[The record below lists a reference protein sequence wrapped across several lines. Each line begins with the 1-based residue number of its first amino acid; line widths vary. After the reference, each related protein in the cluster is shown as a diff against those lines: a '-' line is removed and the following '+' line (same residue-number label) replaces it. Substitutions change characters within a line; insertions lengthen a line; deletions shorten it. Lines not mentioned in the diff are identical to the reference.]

1 MGTYEEDMLRRE
13 IAEQMQEKM
22 VSAIIV
28 RWSVIGT
35 FLLLLC
41 IIGGMV
47 GCPRYKVY
55 QQNLE
60 GKAELAKAT
69 QNRQIRVQESMAKF
83 EAAIYEKQA
92 DSTRAVGI
100 HISNTIIGQSLKD
113 NEAYLKWLWITD
125 VAGANID
132 KTIVYIPTETNIPI
146 LEANRLNKQNLN
158 VTVEAPK
165 EKDKMFGGT
174 KK

>member
-1 MGTYEEDMLRRE
+1 MDYNEERILKE
-13 IAEQMQEKM
+13 KWYKEQEVISTGQ
-22 VSAIIV
+22 AIK
-28 RWSVIGT
+28 WSVLGLF
-35 FLLLLC
+35 FLLFI
-41 IIGGMV
+41 IIGGMI

-69 QNRQIRVQESMAKF
+69 QNRQIRVQESMAKY
-83 EAAIYEKQA
+83 EAAVYEKQA

-165 EKDKMFGGT
+165 ENKKLFDK
-174 KK
+174 K

>member
-1 MGTYEEDMLRRE
+1 MDAEELKETRLV
-13 IAEQMQEKM
+13 IKWTTLGIL
-22 VSAIIV
+22 VII
-28 RWSVIGT
+28 
-35 FLLLLC
+35 FLV
-41 IIGGMV
+41 IGGMI

-100 HISNTIIGQSLKD
+100 HISNMIIGQSLRD
-113 NEAYLKWLWITD
+113 NEAYLRWLWITD

-165 EKDKMFGGT
+165 DK
-174 KK
+174 K